1 MARNYPLFSIGM
13 VPNKV
18 STLCLAG
25 LISTVAIF
33 TDASSAHAQKLKDY
47 GAGIA
52 AGIIGGAIIGGA
64 LSHGQNPFIGGPQR
78 YKSSTRHRK
87 HKEDEEGTV
96 TPASASNPAL
106 SKEAGSSE
114 GMSLAHGVSSTS
126 SAEQGGSDTRS
137 SAHEEPLVTDKAR

>member
-1 MARNYPLFSIGM
+1 MTRNYPLISIRM

-18 STLCLAG
+18 SAICVAG

-64 LSHGQNPFIGGPQR
+64 LSHGQSPFGAPQR
-78 YKSSTRHRK
+78 YKTATHRHK
-87 HKEDEEGTV
+87 HKDDEEGTV

-106 SKEAGSSE
+106 TKDAGQSE
-114 GMSLAHGVSSTS
+114 GMSLAHGVTSTGS
-126 SAEQGGSDTRS
+126 TEQGPSQSRT
-137 SAHEEPLVTDKAR
+137 SAPEESLVTDKAR